1 MRKSRTKFRKSS
13 SRKRRSRRV
22 SKTSK
27 RRSMLNRRRTSKYK
41 MQRHA
46 MDPGLPRPYEVNE
59 NDNEV
64 TLLQAALDA
73 CKIALEDSRKHAIK
87 AHIAYQSAENK
98 ILSLVRLIPD
108 DPTSQAEIARLF
120 S

>member
-22 SKTSK
+22 PKTSK

-41 MQRHA
+41 M
-46 MDPGLPRPYEVNE
+46 DSSRPYEMNE

-73 CKIALEDSRKHAIK
+73 CKIALKDSRKYAIE
-87 AHIAYQSAENK
+87 AHIAYQSAEDK
-98 ILSLVRLIPD
+98 IKNLVRLIPD
-108 DPTSQAEIARLF
+108 NPTSRAEIARLF